1 MLCGEL
7 GLYVAHAFSLWQD
20 NNISS
25 NVTQYVAMPVGI
37 IKGALARMGYQATV
51 TTEIVQ
57 LPQCKLSVKDIYSL
71 L

>member
-1 MLCGEL
+1 MLL
-7 GLYVAHAFSLWQD
+7 MLSLFGKRIT
-20 NNISS
+20 ISS

>member
-7 GLYVAHAFSLWQD
+7 GLYVAHAFAVLQE
-20 NNISS
+20 NNNLFVI
-25 NVTQYVAMPVGI
+25 TQYVAMPIGI

-51 TTEIVQ
+51 TTESVQ
-57 LPQCKLSVKDIYSL
+57 LPQCKLSAKGIYSL